1 MKQNLDSKR
10 KIKTVQKNEIETR
23 LKKLKAELKKVE
35 LIAVS
40 KYSEIEDV
48 VRAYE
53 CGQLSFGENRVSDLE
68 IKAEYFKNNN
78 LKNVKWHFIGH
89 LQSNKARD
97 LLKIPGLYAVHS
109 VDSLRLLEEL
119 LKKEHEFK
127 GPELKIFFQINT
139 SHENEKSGFES
150 MDELKKAVQLLLTR
164 TDSKLKIEGLMTMGA
179 IRTEDVKA
187 SAIKS
192 FRDLKAIREQLST
205 TFGLSHLKL
214 SMGMSGDYKE
224 ALAEGADYIRIGS
237 LIFK

>member
-1 MKQNLDSKR
+1 M
-10 KIKTVQKNEIETR
+10 QKSEIESR
-23 LKKLKAELKKVE
+23 LKKLKTELKKVE

-48 VRAYE
+48 VMAYE

-68 IKAEYFKNNN
+68 LKAEHFKSNH

-89 LQSNKARD
+89 LQSNKVRD
-97 LLKIPGLYAVHS
+97 LLKIPGLYAIHS
-109 VDSLRLLEEL
+109 VDSIRLLEEL

-127 GPELKIFFQINT
+127 GPELKIFFQVNT

-150 MDELKKAVQLLLTR
+150 MEELKNAVQLLISR
-164 TDSKLKIEGLMTMGA
+164 TDSKLKLEGLMTMGA
-179 IRTEDVKA
+179 IRTDDIKA

-192 FRDLKAIREQLST
+192 FRDLKAIKEQLST
-205 TFGLSHLKL
+205 SFAQAHLKL

-224 ALAEGADYIRIGS
+224 ALSEGADYIRIGS